1 MTFSVS
7 GAPLRLGVVFLT
19 VGVLKATQLHVKI
32 MSKHLELAIPLGR
45 NMLILVFMLANYTI
59 YSYTLTLYF
68 EYRLYMRHSKST
80 PQGHTASACRLK
92 AQVEE
97 AARTGAL
104 HLRQTMINT
113 ANVTIKCWYLWIVS
127 Y

>member
-1 MTFSVS
+1 MKFGGRHQEKKALMFVVAREHVTVSGCDFSVS

-59 YSYTLTLYF
+59 YFDIIL
-68 EYRLYMRHSKST
+68 
-80 PQGHTASACRLK
+80 
-92 AQVEE
+92 
-97 AARTGAL
+97 
-104 HLRQTMINT
+104 
-113 ANVTIKCWYLWIVS
+113 
-127 Y
+127 